1 MYIHPLEALGYYC
14 ILYSA
19 PFVIPMHSYSFVLY
33 MILMGLTG
41 VLDHCGVK
49 LAVPGVYD
57 TTHHGKCQSEDCAVN
72 GANYS
77 CRLAS
82 SQDAV

>member
-1 MYIHPLEALGYYC
+1 MYIHPLEAFGYYC

-49 LAVPGVYD
+49 FSLPGIYD
-57 TTHHGKCQSEDCAVN
+57 TTHHGKCPNDTCHCCEC
-72 GANYS
+72 
-77 CRLAS
+77 
-82 SQDAV
+82 